1 MTYYL
6 IRAHHKNGVSVIV
19 RTVADTLSEA
29 YDYIEVLRKLDAD
42 HGNAN
47 DCWYT
52 VEGVVKVAE
61 YQEEQ
66 A

>member
-19 RTVADTLSEA
+19 RTVADTLSGA
-29 YDYIEVLRKLDAD
+29 YDMIKILHGHDAD
-42 HGNAN
+42 HGDAN
-47 DCWYT
+47 DWWYT